1 MLKVKFRPLLW
12 PAPLLTYRPTEPL
25 LAGITA
31 VICVVEFTV
40 HVIPL
45 MPGSVQT
52 VSAPAV
58 VLKFTPVM
66 TTVVLLVV
74 DPVLGLT
81 DVNAGAQP

>member
-1 MLKVKFRPLLW
+1 M
-12 PAPLLTYRPTEPL
+12 
-25 LAGITA
+25 TA

-40 HVIPL
+40 QVIPL

-52 VSAPAV
+52 ESPPAG
-58 VLKFTPVM
+58 LKFTPVM